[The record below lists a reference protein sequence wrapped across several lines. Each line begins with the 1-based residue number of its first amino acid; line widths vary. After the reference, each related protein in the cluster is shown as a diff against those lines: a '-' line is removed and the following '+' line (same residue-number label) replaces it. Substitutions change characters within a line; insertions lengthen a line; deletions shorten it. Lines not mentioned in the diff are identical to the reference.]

1 MTSAVCFSSLAGILS
16 GPVAFVVS
24 SDFSTACTSAPQS
37 TNSVIMGS
45 SGSEVWSFTSLLVNT
60 VAKYLLNR
68 FAIPSGLSAETL
80 GVRGEVTESLASLVA
95 VEIRSGTLFDF
106 DVSL

>member
-1 MTSAVCFSSLAGILS
+1 MTSAVCLSSLAGIIS

-24 SDFSTACTSAPQS
+24 SDFSGPQS
-37 TNSVIMGS
+37 TNSVITGS

-68 FAIPSGLSAETL
+68 FAIPLGLSAETL
-80 GVRGEVTESLASLVA
+80 RLRGEVTESLASLVA

-106 DVSL
+106 DVCFSTDQ